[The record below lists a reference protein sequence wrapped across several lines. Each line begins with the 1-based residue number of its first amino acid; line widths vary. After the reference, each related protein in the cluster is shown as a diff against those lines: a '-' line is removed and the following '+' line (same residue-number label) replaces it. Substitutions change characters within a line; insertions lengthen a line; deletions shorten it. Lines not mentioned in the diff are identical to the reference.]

1 MVNQRRFENSRLKFW
16 HDAGRWTV
24 LFLWTLSHR
33 RYARIYHFTCI
44 ALTAEY
50 NQWLRQIEKRISN
63 NFLSKIFAYKH
74 VGIFSINFRETKFVF
89 RGNAQTFANIRNAKK
104 RAVLS
109 RRRSI
114 CVTGQYVRVESHAKS
129 REFSAPDD
137 DVSFGIRRPA
147 NFRFR
152 LAEINIITE
161 LVYLCLSLSLSI
173 YSTFLLRDSY
183 TTDIYCD
190 ISC

>member
-1 MVNQRRFENSRLKFW
+1 M
-16 HDAGRWTV
+16 
-24 LFLWTLSHR
+24 
-33 RYARIYHFTCI
+33 
-44 ALTAEY
+44 
-50 NQWLRQIEKRISN
+50 
-63 NFLSKIFAYKH
+63 
-74 VGIFSINFRETKFVF
+74 
-89 RGNAQTFANIRNAKK
+89 TFANIRNAKK
-104 RAVLS
+104 REVLS

-161 LVYLCLSLSLSI
+161 LVSPSLSQYLFHI
-173 YSTFLLRDSY
+173 STAR
-183 TTDIYCD
+183 
-190 ISC
+190 